1 MPIDKGTTLP
11 ITQVTGL
18 QINYKDENSCLNPPI
33 VTTEERDKLVNSNDP
48 DQPIKDGTIVF
59 NSDTNVMEFFQ
70 GSTKTWI
77 VMQGG
82 AGTGDVTGPNVAT
95 QGDLS
100 IFADVSGKVIAD
112 AGILSTNVVTATANG
127 VDTQIAVFDGN
138 TKKIKDGGVTIA
150 SLQAVNSEDKA
161 TNATLLY
168 KMSNLGALQF
178 GSNDN
183 VADTGVILVDGLTPV
198 TFQTQGTGVDAQV
211 CTIINGELGAGSSSP
226 SALLEIN
233 STTGGFL
240 HARLTTLQR
249 DALIAP
255 QDGTEIYNTDTKK
268 INVRAGGAWVE
279 LGAGGVGNV
288 VGPASSTIDNIVTFN
303 NTTGT
308 LIKDSGIN
316 IDSIKNVIFRRVKTI
331 FGISGGGS
339 FFLPNVDI
347 CKITFIGNG
356 GNGGKAQ
363 NGYKGC
369 GGGQGGKLV
378 VYLKNLLSIPDFQI
392 RYSSG
397 FDTRGCY
404 MEIDANG
411 YTGQVTFKANMGNNG
426 ADGSSS
432 VTSGGT
438 GGTWSV
444 VQTGTIYTADN
455 YSYYGIQGASGG
467 VATNSGVSGYGGG
480 GASGVVG
487 NNPGLNGSSHL
498 ASQDEFITGGGGS
511 GASGD
516 GLLGGTGS
524 YGMIIVEY

>member
-33 VTTEERDKLVNSNDP
+33 VTTDERDKLVNSNDP
-48 DQPIKDGTIVF
+48 NQPIKDGTIVF
-59 NSDTNVMEFFQ
+59 NSDSNVMEFYQ
-70 GSTKTWI
+70 GSTDTWKSA
-77 VMQGG
+77 VEGN
-82 AGTGDVTGPNVAT
+82 GDVVGPANSINNNLVA
-95 QGDLS
+95 
-100 IFADVSGKVIAD
+100 
-112 AGILSTNVVTATANG
+112 
-127 VDTQIAVFDGN
+127 FDGI
-138 TKKIKDGGVTIA
+138 TGKAIKDGGVAANNVVTSTNNGTDLRIAIYDGDSKKIKAGGVTIED
-150 SLQAVNSEDKA
+150 LQVVNSKDKA
-161 TNATLLY
+161 INATPLY

-183 VADTGVILVDGLTPV
+183 VADTATILVDSLTPV
-198 TFQTQGTGVDAQV
+198 TFQTQGVGADAQV
-211 CTIINGELGAGSSSP
+211 CTIINGEEGAGSSSP

-255 QDGTEIYNTDTKK
+255 QDGTEIDNTDTKK
-268 INVRAGGAWVE
+268 INVRAGGSWVE
-279 LGAGGVGNV
+279 LGAGGIGNV
-288 VGPASSTIDNIVTFN
+288 VGPSLSVIDNIVTFN

-316 IDSIKNVIFRRVKTI
+316 IDSIKNVIFRRVQTI
-331 FGISGGGS
+331 FSVSGGGS

-498 ASQDEFITGGGGS
+498 ASQNEFITGGGGS

>member
-150 SLQAVNSEDKA
+150 SLQAVNSKDKA
-161 TNATLLY
+161 ITATPLY

-183 VADTGVILVDGLTPV
+183 VADTGVILVDGLSPV
-198 TFQTQGTGVDAQV
+198 TFQTQGVGVDAQV

-279 LGAGGVGNV
+279 LGAGGIGNV
-288 VGPASSTIDNIVTFN
+288 VGPSLSVIDNIVTFN

-411 YTGQVTFKANMGNNG
+411 YTEQVTFKANMGNNG

>member
-33 VTTEERDKLVNSNDP
+33 VTTDERDKLVNSNDP
-48 DQPIKDGTIVF
+48 NQPIKDGTIVF
-59 NSDTNVMEFFQ
+59 NSDSNVMEFYQ
-70 GSTKTWI
+70 GSTDTWKSA
-77 VMQGG
+77 VEGN
-82 AGTGDVTGPNVAT
+82 GDVVGPANSINNNLVA
-95 QGDLS
+95 
-100 IFADVSGKVIAD
+100 
-112 AGILSTNVVTATANG
+112 
-127 VDTQIAVFDGN
+127 FDGI
-138 TKKIKDGGVTIA
+138 TGKAIKDGGVAANNVVTSTNNGTDLRIAIYDGDSKKIKAGGVTIED
-150 SLQAVNSEDKA
+150 LQVVNSKDKA
-161 TNATLLY
+161 INATPLY

-279 LGAGGVGNV
+279 LGAGGIGNV
-288 VGPASSTIDNIVTFN
+288 VGPSLSVIDNIVTFN

-316 IDSIKNVIFRRVKTI
+316 IDSIKNVIFRRVQTI
-331 FGISGGGS
+331 FSVSGGGS

-498 ASQDEFITGGGGS
+498 ASQNEFITGGGGS